1 MTREGAPVLVFG
13 RRRRRHAFT
22 LVECLV
28 AVAVVALLIALLVPA
43 VQMAREAGRRAQCA
57 NNLRQFG
64 LALANYASTVGS
76 FPLGYGEQG
85 YSTHAALLPYM
96 EQRPM
101 YDALNFHVGSS
112 LLPAPENWTV
122 AAITP
127 ATFLCPSDPLAQS
140 HRDISRTNYAGNR
153 GVGVQKYGYNGV
165 FSGPFEPSVKP
176 GDITDG
182 LSNTVAMSEWLIGPA
197 NRTVRDPK
205 RSVYKTPRLI
215 QPEEF
220 DRFAEAC
227 HHIDIRTAPLN
238 APSRGINWLFG
249 EFNFSLYNHTL
260 SINDHSC
267 TNGTAFQQGA
277 WTATSLHP
285 GGANAAFADGHV
297 SFVRDSIER
306 NLWRALGS
314 RNSGEAISGSW

>member
-1 MTREGAPVLVFG
+1 MISG
-13 RRRRRHAFT
+13 RSCCRHAFT

-28 AVAVVALLIALLVPA
+28 VLAIIALLIAIVVPA

-76 FPLGYGEQG
+76 FPLGYGGQG
-85 YSTHAALLPYM
+85 YSAHAALLPYM
-96 EQRPM
+96 DQKPL
-101 YDALNFHVGSS
+101 YDALNFDVGSS
-112 LLPAPENWTV
+112 FFPPPENWTV
-122 AAITP
+122 AVLTP
-127 ATFLCPSDPLAQS
+127 GTFLCPSDTQPQFNQGIGFTS
-140 HRDISRTNYAGNR
+140 YAGNR

-165 FSGPFEPSVKP
+165 FSGPFESPIKPS
-176 GDITDG
+176 GINDG
-182 LSNTVAMSEWLIGPA
+182 LSNTVAISEWLFGPA
-197 NRTVRDPK
+197 NPLVRDAR
-205 RSVYKTPRLI
+205 RSVFKTIPPLD

-227 HHIDIRTAPLN
+227 HNIDLRTAPTN
-238 APSRGINWLFG
+238 APFRGMNWLFG

-260 SINDHSC
+260 SPNDHSC
-267 TNGTAFQQGA
+267 TNGSGFQTGA

-285 GGANAAFADGHV
+285 GGVNAAFADGHV
-297 SFVRDSIER
+297 RFVKDSTER

-314 RNSGEAISGSW
+314 RNGGEAISWEW